1 MITWKLVILGGSL
14 LVNGGYKNIHTG
26 HFIDEDGN
34 EYDEKG
40 VFIQNIKDEDEYKD

>member
-1 MITWKLVILGGSL
+1 MITWKLGTLDGFP
-14 LVNGGYKNIHTG
+14 LVSGGYKNIHTG

-40 VFIQNIKDEDEYKD
+40 VFVQNVKDEDEYKD